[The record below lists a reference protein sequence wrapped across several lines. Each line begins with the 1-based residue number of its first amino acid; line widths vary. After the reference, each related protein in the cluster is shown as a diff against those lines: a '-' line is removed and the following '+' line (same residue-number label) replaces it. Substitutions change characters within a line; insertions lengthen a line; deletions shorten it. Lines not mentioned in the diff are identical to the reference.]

1 MKAFAVSLVAL
12 WLAAVCQ
19 QALPDRLAIFGA
31 RPDFLLVTASCLGL
45 LIPAPGSIVVGFFAG
60 LIHSAMIGANL
71 AQYVLSRMLASYT
84 ASRIGEFEI
93 EIGALLAGAATLG
106 ITIGAQLLMMFL
118 APPRS
123 LSGYIGDTIQSA
135 IYNAVIAVPLYA
147 ALRPLL
153 KPKRT

>member
-118 APPRS
+118 APRS